1 MSRLLVAVLVLSPL
15 SGYCNDP
22 AVEAQRSVIQRDQQS
37 AEFAARARGPASARA
52 GDADTTRLEQLN
64 ARQLSEVVTLPMP
77 EHLRDYQRQRMS
89 EERALVV
96 PPPVVTVPRAR
107 EKPETGALPLP
118 SGTRPGV
125 DPIPLQG
132 PGY

>member
-1 MSRLLVAVLVLSPL
+1 MKRLLVTVLAFAPFAAY
-15 SGYCNDP
+15 GNDP

-37 AEFAARARGPASARA
+37 AEFAARARG
-52 GDADTTRLEQLN
+52 ADTTRLERLN
-64 ARQLSEVVTLPMP
+64 ARQLSEVVTQPMP
-77 EHLRDYQRQRMS
+77 DYLRDYQRLKMAD
-89 EERALVV
+89 ERALVL
-96 PPPVVTVPRAR
+96 PPPVVTAR
-107 EKPETGALPLP
+107 QEPEKPDRGALPLP

>member
-1 MSRLLVAVLVLSPL
+1 MSRLPVAVLVLLPFAA
-15 SGYCNDP
+15 YCNDP

-37 AEFAARARGPASARA
+37 AEFAARARG
-52 GDADTTRLEQLN
+52 ADTTRLEQLN

-77 EHLRDYQRQRMS
+77 DHLRDYQRQRMS
-89 EERALVV
+89 EERALVL
-96 PPPVVTVPRAR
+96 PPPVANAPRER
-107 EKPETGALPLP
+107 EKSETRALPLP